1 VGQRTNNMK
10 ITRKILRNTMQAFL
24 VFVYKFKF
32 PYAPLPRMLSVEVT
46 QLCNLRCG
54 MCFRE
59 EVNVEKANMPINE
72 FEQIL
77 AGFPRLKYLSLIGL
91 GEIFMHSNLSEII
104 RIARAKS
111 STVAITTNGTL
122 LTEKN
127 IGKLGGVGRI
137 YVSIDSL
144 NAERYKA
151 IRGADLGGVIE
162 GLKLLKHKMPH
173 ALLFV
178 QTVMMKDNAVD
189 LPDFPKFAKEVNANG
204 VSFLHILPLNME
216 QDKMH
221 FRNVDDADV
230 LLNSALLSAREK
242 NIELSL
248 RPLRPKEKY
257 CSYPWTMPYITLKG
271 DIYACPFLCR
281 NEEATSKEFYMG
293 ESIEVPNYQYKVGNI
308 FKDDFKKIWNG
319 EDMQLLRKKLAGY
332 WTNRELSLEE
342 LLEKRRKVDLS
353 DSFSYCE
360 VCLFRWDCAC

>member
-1 VGQRTNNMK
+1 MIFSCKSIAVLSIK
-10 ITRKILRNTMQAFL
+10 SW
-24 VFVYKFKF
+24 
-32 PYAPLPRMLSVEVT
+32 PL
-46 QLCNLRCG
+46 
-54 MCFRE
+54 
-59 EVNVEKANMPINE
+59 
-72 FEQIL
+72 
-77 AGFPRLKYLSLIGL
+77 
-91 GEIFMHSNLSEII
+91 SN
-104 RIARAKS
+104 
-111 STVAITTNGTL
+111 
-122 LTEKN
+122 
-127 IGKLGGVGRI
+127 
-137 YVSIDSL
+137 
-144 NAERYKA
+144 
-151 IRGADLGGVIE
+151 
-162 GLKLLKHKMPH
+162 
-173 ALLFV
+173 
-178 QTVMMKDNAVD
+178 
-189 LPDFPKFAKEVNANG
+189 DFPKFAKEVNANG

-293 ESIEVPNYQYKVGNI
+293 ESIEVGNI